1 MKDVQNRYDR
11 RKIPIE
17 KVGIKNLQY
26 PITVLD
32 RLNNSQCTTAI
43 VSMYV
48 DLPHRFKGTHMS
60 RFVEILNMHHGR
72 ISPEKLDDILKAMIE
87 KFNCAT
93 AHLEIRFPYF
103 IKKAAPAS
111 GAESLMDY
119 QCGFIASLCRINGR
133 DAFDLVIEAGV
144 PVTMVCPCSKEISRR
159 GAHSQRSRITIR
171 VRSDE
176 LVWIEELIEI
186 AEDAASAPVFSLLKR
201 QDEKQVTESGY
212 ARPRFAE
219 DAVRFVADRLAKDPR
234 IMWYQVESENQESIH
249 NHNAYAMIVGKR
261 DRKRVAKN

>member
-11 RKIPIE
+11 RKIPIQ

-32 RLNNSQCTTAI
+32 RLNNSQCTTAM

-72 ISPEKLDDILKAMIE
+72 ISPAKLDDILKAMIG
-87 KFNCAT
+87 KFDCET
-93 AHLEIRFPYF
+93 AHLEMQFPYF
-103 IKKAAPAS
+103 IKKAAPVS

-119 QCGFIASLCRINGR
+119 SCGFSASLRRTGGK
-133 DAFDLVIEAGV
+133 DTFDLMIEAGV

-159 GAHSQRSRITIR
+159 GAHSQRSKITIK
-171 VRSDE
+171 VRSKD
-176 LVWIEELIEI
+176 LVWFEELIEI
-186 AEDAASAPVFSLLKR
+186 AENAASAPVFSLLKR
-201 QDEKQVTESGY
+201 EDEKKVTESAY
-212 ARPRFAE
+212 DRPRFAE
-219 DAVRFVADRLAKDPR
+219 DAVRSVAGLLAKDPR
-234 IMWYQVESENQESIH
+234 ILWYQVESENQESIH

-261 DRKRVAKN
+261 DLKRRAKH